1 MDPSE
6 WSGEVGVYATEESDI
21 EKKAVNEIFKAVIK
35 KDDKNQYQ
43 VLTKFILRKSIRIL
57 ASVPNSNQ
65 IVKLR
70 MLKNRSEDR

>member
-21 EKKAVNEIFKAVIK
+21 EKKAVNEIFKAVVK

-43 VLTKFILRKSIRIL
+43 ILTKFSLRKSIRIL
-57 ASVPNSNQ
+57 ASVSNSNQ

-70 MLKNRSEDR
+70 MLKNRTEDR

>member
-21 EKKAVNEIFKAVIK
+21 EKKAVNEIFKAVVK

-43 VLTKFILRKSIRIL
+43 ILTKFSLRKSIRIL

-70 MLKNRSEDR
+70 MLKNRTEDR